1 MNREEE
7 LAGSVRGEQERRGE
21 AIMERWWNRWEKAK
35 VNEGRRM
42 EGEDS
47 SPLRCRCSWA
57 FSCAA
62 AILHLNSIFFQLF
75 HNNNNNNNNI
85 NNNNNRCIVSTYM
98 YHGLDNKKVVL
109 VHSEYM

>member
-7 LAGSVRGEQERRGE
+7 LAGSVGGGQERRGE

-47 SPLRCRCSWA
+47 SPLPCRCSWA

-62 AILHLNSIFFQLF
+62 AMLHLNSIFFFSCSIIIIITITTIL
-75 HNNNNNNNNI
+75 I
-85 NNNNNRCIVSTYM
+85 IMTTTM
-98 YHGLDNKKVVL
+98 LKK
-109 VHSEYM
+109 YI